1 MGTQRS
7 TPLIGAGG
15 PREADVLRLAID
27 IARQIAAGE
36 PFKEDLVRRIEVVL
50 AADGGCGLATFSADL
65 QPGEGPDIV
74 VSEGCTVVPGMPER
88 AAQFVGTHPSFAAMF
103 QFGATR
109 PIRTSDQVRMD
120 AFWETEEFDAMHGW
134 IPTAHYPASI
144 ALQVSPTGFAFLGL
158 HRDRRDFT
166 DDDLDALALVQ
177 SIIAP
182 ALTLNA
188 RIEVAT
194 NRLRALALDGAAG
207 IDNDQLMALTPRE
220 EQVLALAAGGLTS
233 GAIAHRLGLS
243 ERTVRKHLSSV
254 YAKTGLRGRAAAT
267 AWWAT
272 RSRRSGDA
280 ASPPR
285 PALGVVSDT

>member
-1 MGTQRS
+1 M
-7 TPLIGAGG
+7 IGAGG

-36 PFKEDLVRRIEVVL
+36 PFKEDLVRRMEVVL
-50 AADGGCGLATFSADL
+50 SADGGCGLATFSADL
-65 QPGEGPDIV
+65 QPGDGPDIV
-74 VSEGCTVVPGMPER
+74 VSEGCIVLPGMAER

-109 PIRTSDQVRMD
+109 PVRTSDQVRMD

-134 IPTAHYPASI
+134 MPTAHFPASI
-144 ALQVSPTGFAFLGL
+144 ALQVAPSGFAFLGL

-182 ALTLNA
+182 ALALNA
-188 RIEVAT
+188 RLNEAT
-194 NRLRALALDGAAG
+194 SRLRALALEDGSG
-207 IDNDQLMALTPRE
+207 LLGHEQLTSLTPRE

-243 ERTVRKHLSSV
+243 ERTVRKHLSAV

-267 AWWAT
+267 AWWAKQG
-272 RSRRSGDA
+272 RRGDEMPTPSG
-280 ASPPR
+280 R
-285 PALGVVSDT
+285 PG

>member
-7 TPLIGAGG
+7 TPLMGASG

-36 PFKEDLVRRIEVVL
+36 PFKQDLVRRIEVVL
-50 AADGGCGLATFSADL
+50 AADGGCGLASFSPDL
-65 QPGEGPDIV
+65 QPGDGPDV
-74 VSEGCTVVPGMPER
+74 VASEGCVVLPGQAER
-88 AAQFVGTHPSFAAMF
+88 AAQYVGTHPSFAAMF

-109 PIRTSDQVRMD
+109 PIRTSDHVRMD

-134 IPTAHYPASI
+134 MPTAHYPASI
-144 ALQVSPTGFAFLGL
+144 ALHVGPTGFAFLGL

-166 DDDLDALALVQ
+166 EDDLDALALIQ
-177 SIIAP
+177 SIVAP

-188 RIEVAT
+188 RLEEAT
-194 NRLRALALDGAAG
+194 SRLRALALDGAGAIG
-207 IDNDQLMALTPRE
+207 GDQLTALTRRE

-267 AWWAT
+267 AWWAAQG
-272 RSRRSGDA
+272 RRRLDST
-280 ASPPR
+280 PPR
-285 PALGVVSDT
+285 ARTREPQR

>member
-1 MGTQRS
+1 MGMQGS

-15 PREADVLRLAID
+15 PREADVLRLAVD

-36 PFKEDLVRRIEVVL
+36 PFKEDFVRRMEVVL

-65 QPGEGPDIV
+65 QPGNGPDIV
-74 VSEGCTVVPGMPER
+74 VSEGCIVLPGMAER

-109 PIRTSDQVRMD
+109 PVRTSDQVRMD

-134 IPTAHYPASI
+134 MPTAHYPASI
-144 ALQVSPTGFAFLGL
+144 ALQVSPSGFAFLGL

-166 DDDLDALALVQ
+166 DDDMDALALIQ
-177 SIIAP
+177 GIIAP

-188 RIEVAT
+188 RIEEAT
-194 NRLRALALDGAAG
+194 ARLRALSLDGG
-207 IDNDQLMALTPRE
+207 PGLPGHDELMALTRRE

-243 ERTVRKHLSSV
+243 ERTVRKHLSAV

-267 AWWAT
+267 AWWAKQN
-272 RSRRSGDA
+272 RRSGDGT
-280 ASPPR
+280 SR
-285 PALGVVSDT
+285 

>member
-1 MGTQRS
+1 MGALRS

-36 PFKEDLVRRIEVVL
+36 PFKQDLVRRIEVVL
-50 AADGGCGLATFSADL
+50 AADGGCGLATFSPDL
-65 QPGEGPDIV
+65 PPGAAPDVV
-74 VSEGCTVVPGMPER
+74 VSDGCVVLPGQAER
-88 AAQFVGTHPSFAAMF
+88 SAQFVGTHPSFAAMF

-120 AFWETEEFDAMHGW
+120 QFWETEEFDAMHGW
-134 IPTAHYPASI
+134 LPTAHFPAAI
-144 ALQVSPTGFAFLGL
+144 ALQVSPAGFAFLGL

-166 DDDLDALALVQ
+166 DDDLDALALIQGIV
-177 SIIAP
+177 AP

-188 RIEVAT
+188 RLEAAT
-194 NRLRALALDGAAG
+194 SRLRALSLDEGSSLLG
-207 IDNDQLMALTPRE
+207 PEQLMTLTPRE

-267 AWWAT
+267 AWWAAQ
-272 RSRRSGDA
+272 SRRSDE
-280 ASPPR
+280 PPSR
-285 PALGVVSDT
+285 R

>member
-1 MGTQRS
+1 MGTHRS

-15 PREADVLRLAID
+15 PREADVLRLGID

-36 PFKEDLVRRIEVVL
+36 PFKQDLVRRIEVVL

-65 QPGEGPDIV
+65 QPGDAPDVVTSDGCIV
-74 VSEGCTVVPGMPER
+74 LPGQAER
-88 AAQFVGTHPSFAAMF
+88 AAQFVGTHPSFTAMF

-109 PIRTSDQVRMD
+109 PVRTSDQVRMD

-134 IPTAHYPASI
+134 LPTAHYPASI
-144 ALQVSPTGFAFLGL
+144 ALQMSPTGFAFLGL

-166 DDDLDALALVQ
+166 DDDLDALALIQ
-177 SIIAP
+177 SIVAP

-188 RIEVAT
+188 RITEAT
-194 NRLRALALDGAAG
+194 SRLRALSLDDSGG
-207 IDNDQLMALTPRE
+207 IGHDQLVALTRRE

-267 AWWAT
+267 AWWA
-272 RSRRSGDA
+272 RQSRRGSDA
-280 ASPPR
+280 PSQR
-285 PALGVVSDT
+285 

>member
-1 MGTQRS
+1 
-7 TPLIGAGG
+7 LIGASG
-15 PREADVLRLAID
+15 PCEADVLRLAID

-36 PFKEDLVRRIEVVL
+36 PFKHDLVRRMEVVL

-74 VSEGCTVVPGMPER
+74 VSDGCIVLPGMAER
-88 AAQFVGTHPSFAAMF
+88 AAQYVGTHPSFAAMF

-134 IPTAHYPASI
+134 MPTAHYPASI
-144 ALQVSPTGFAFLGL
+144 ALHVSPTGFAFLGL

-166 DDDLDALALVQ
+166 EDDLDALALIQ
-177 SIIAP
+177 SIVAP

-188 RIEVAT
+188 RLEEAT
-194 NRLRALALDGAAG
+194 SRLRALSLDGSG
-207 IDNDQLMALTPRE
+207 VIGGDQLTALTRRE

-267 AWWAT
+267 AWWAAQG
-272 RSRRSGDA
+272 RR
-280 ASPPR
+280 
-285 PALGVVSDT
+285 GVGSATPH